1 MNSIVYLFMQT
12 PSEVKLRRD
21 TQLSVREALGSK
33 KEELQTDADVI
44 SESLDDSDGDEGSFD
59 ARMRQQIL
67 SKRKELGDLPTR
79 KLHKGQLINYT
90 WILEEYIALLLN

>member
-1 MNSIVYLFMQT
+1 MNSIVYLFMQN

-33 KEELQTDADVI
+33 KEELQRDADAI
-44 SESLDDSDGDEGSFD
+44 SEALDDSDNDEGSFD

-79 KLHKGQLINYT
+79 KLRKGQLI
-90 WILEEYIALLLN
+90 IYI